1 MVELGSLDEC
11 NHNIDAPCKRFQNI
25 SMKVITYL
33 SAETDGKTTYEN
45 VCDLHL
51 WLDNLQI
58 HVIIRRQMEVV
69 TLKTYNQVIPG
80 K

>member
-1 MVELGSLDEC
+1 MVELGSSDEC

-45 VCDLHL
+45 VCNLHL
-51 WLDNLQI
+51 WLGTSPNPC
-58 HVIIRRQMEVV
+58 
-69 TLKTYNQVIPG
+69 YNTTTNGSCDIEDL
-80 K
+80 